1 MPDDLKQS
9 KGGFVAMLARLGA
22 IGVAVLI
29 AAGAF
34 AGMGLFMFNMGRD
47 MSDMTVA
54 VIQMGRDVSSMAGN
68 MDRMSADM
76 QVMAKSMVEGQAGM
90 SQDFARVLPGWSG

>member
-9 KGGFVAMLARLGA
+9 KGGLLAMLARLGA

-68 MDRMSADM
+68 MDKFTRPESIMTP
-76 QVMAKSMVEGQAGM
+76 
-90 SQDFARVLPGWSG
+90 FR